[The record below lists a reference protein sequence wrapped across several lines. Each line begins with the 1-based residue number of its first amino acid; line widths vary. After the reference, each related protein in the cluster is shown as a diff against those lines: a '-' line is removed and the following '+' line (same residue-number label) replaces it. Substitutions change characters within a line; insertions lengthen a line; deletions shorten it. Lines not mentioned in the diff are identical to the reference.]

1 MFALLPA
8 ISPARAGCDRT
19 QDMSTYRHFED
30 FTPGDIID
38 LGSRSVT
45 RDEIIAFAS
54 EFDPQPFHLS
64 EEAGKASLLGGLAAS
79 GWHTAS
85 IFMRLLVDGLLGTAA
100 GQGAPGIDKL
110 MWRRPVYAD
119 DTLSAKAEV
128 LTSRALRS
136 KPGLGV
142 VSFRFTV
149 TNQRGDVV
157 MTLENPILFACRE
170 TAP

>member
-1 MFALLPA
+1 
-8 ISPARAGCDRT
+8 
-19 QDMSTYRHFED
+19 MSTIRHFED
-30 FTPGDIID
+30 FTPGTIID
-38 LGSRSVT
+38 LGSRSVS

-79 GWHTAS
+79 GWHTAA
-85 IFMRLLVDGLLGTAA
+85 IFMRLLVDGLLGRAA

-110 MWRRPVYAD
+110 MWRRPVYPG
-119 DTLSAKAEV
+119 DTLSATAEV
-128 LTSRALRS
+128 LTSRPLRS

-142 VSFRFTV
+142 VGFRFV
-149 TNQRGDVV
+149 VSNQRGETV

-170 TAP
+170 IPA